1 MDESMVV
8 QDYSAKFGQLNEQ
21 NQKYVLAIQQALLY
35 AQNAEKS
42 EKTKKTKK
50 MEDEE

>member
-1 MDESMVV
+1 MDESMAV

-35 AQNAEKS
+35 AQDTEKG
-42 EKTKKTKK
+42 EETEKTKK
-50 MEDEE
+50 MEDEG